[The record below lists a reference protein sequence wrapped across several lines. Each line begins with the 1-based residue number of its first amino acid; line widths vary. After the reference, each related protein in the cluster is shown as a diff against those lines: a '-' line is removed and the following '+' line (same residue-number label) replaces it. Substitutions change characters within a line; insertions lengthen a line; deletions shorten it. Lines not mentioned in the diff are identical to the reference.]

1 MSVKHYLCIAM
12 VYKFILFL
20 VFLAHTDRIMCQV
33 SLAYDTIID
42 RGIYQSYFSRKYST
56 VSFVRYKL
64 FKGGGSCT
72 RSGMT
77 WRHTVGRKVFHYAGS
92 GYDKG
97 HLAAAQDFANDCEA
111 LRLTFDYINA
121 LPQRPALN
129 RGEWKRIETQVRKRS
144 RTDTVY
150 VECGGLDFM
159 PPDYMIPKYFYKVVT
174 VHQGRD
180 TIINVVLPN
189 K

>member
-1 MSVKHYLCIAM
+1 M
-12 VYKFILFL
+12 VHKFIFIL
-20 VFLAHTDRIMCQV
+20 VFLAHAARIMCQV

-42 RGIYQSYFSRKYST
+42 RGIYQSYFNMKYST
-56 VSFVRYKL
+56 VSFVKYKL
-64 FKGGGSCT
+64 FNGGGSCA
-72 RSGMT
+72 RAGMQ
-77 WRHTVGRKVFHYAGS
+77 WRHTAGRKVFHYAGS

-97 HLAAAQDFANDCEA
+97 HLAAAQDFAYDCEA

-121 LPQRPALN
+121 LPQAPALN
-129 RGEWKRIETQVRKRS
+129 RGAWKRVENQVRKFS

-159 PPDYMIPKYFYKVVT
+159 PPDYMIPKYFYKIVT
-174 VHQGRD
+174 KHLGKD
-180 TIINVVLPN
+180 TLINIVLPN

>member
-1 MSVKHYLCIAM
+1 MGKHYLCIAM

-64 FKGGGSCT
+64 FKGGGNCT
-72 RSGMT
+72 RSGIA
-77 WRHTVGRKVFHYAGS
+77 WRKTVGRKVFHYPGS

-97 HLAAAQDFANDCEA
+97 HLAAAQDFAYDCDA
-111 LRLTFDYINA
+111 LRRTFDYINA

-150 VECGGLDFM
+150 VECGGLDFA
-159 PPDYMIPKYFYKVVT
+159 PPDYMVPTYFYKIVT

>member
-1 MSVKHYLCIAM
+1 MKHVILISLICLTHAVTIMSQIPLP
-12 VYKFILFL
+12 
-20 VFLAHTDRIMCQV
+20 
-33 SLAYDTIID
+33 YDTIID
-42 RGIYQSYFSRKYST
+42 RVVYKSYFNTKYST

-72 RSGMT
+72 RSGIA
-77 WRHTVGRKVFHYAGS
+77 WRKTVGRKVFHYPGS

-97 HLAAAQDFANDCEA
+97 HLAAAQDFAYDCDA
-111 LRLTFDYINA
+111 LRRTFDYINA

-129 RGEWKRIETQVRKRS
+129 RGEWKRIETQVRKFS

-150 VECGGLDFM
+150 VECGGLDFI
-159 PPDYMIPKYFYKVVT
+159 PPDYMIPKYFYKIVT

-180 TIINVVLPN
+180 TIINVVFPN

>member
-1 MSVKHYLCIAM
+1 VSVKHYLCIAM

-20 VFLAHTDRIMCQV
+20 VFLAHAARIMCQV

-42 RGIYQSYFSRKYST
+42 RGIYKSYFNTKYST

-64 FKGGGSCT
+64 HNGGGSCA
-72 RSGMT
+72 RAGVP
-77 WRHTVGRKVFHYAGS
+77 WRHTAGRKVFHYAGS

-129 RGEWKRIETQVRKRS
+129 RGAWKSVETQVRKLS

-159 PPDYMIPKYFYKVVT
+159 PPDYMIPKYFYKIVT

-180 TIINVVLPN
+180 TVINVVFPN